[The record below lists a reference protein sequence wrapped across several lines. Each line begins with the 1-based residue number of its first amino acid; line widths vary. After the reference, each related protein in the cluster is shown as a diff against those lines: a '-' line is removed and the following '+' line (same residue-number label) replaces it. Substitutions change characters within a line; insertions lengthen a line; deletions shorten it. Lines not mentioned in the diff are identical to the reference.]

1 MSIGLVLA
9 GGGALGAYQ
18 AGVIKAL
25 SKAGLTYPY
34 IAGTSIGGLN
44 GYLTA
49 IGKINEL
56 EMEWNS
62 VDRFD
67 LLNISPLKNFFFS
80 GNISI
85 LKNDFQKSFISR
97 HLDYARLRKSETEL
111 IVTST
116 CLQTAKVEFFSSRKF
131 SSNDMLQRALLATSA
146 IPGIFPPVTIKKRQ
160 YVDGG
165 LLMNT
170 PLEPLLHKNLEKIII
185 IHMSPLKF
193 SPRRFSTFSEVASHS
208 VNIYFRKELEE
219 VLELSAESLQYEE
232 NYLKARKKLA
242 TLFESSKDSS
252 KKKFYDAFSRILRRL
267 KPATLDRRLPSIH
280 VIHPQHTLPV
290 QSYDFKKE
298 KIKETFNVG
307 YKDGTRFIKK
317 VL

>member
-1 MSIGLVLA
+1 MEVGLVLS

-25 SKAGLTYPY
+25 SKANLNYPY

-49 IGKINEL
+49 IGKIKEL
-56 EMEWNS
+56 EAEWNS
-62 VDRFD
+62 IDRFD

-97 HLDYARLRKSETEL
+97 HLDYARLKKSDTEL
-111 IVTST
+111 IVSAV
-116 CLQTAKVEFFSSRKF
+116 CLQTGEIELFSSRKF
-131 SSNDMLQRALLATSA
+131 SSNDMLSRALLATSA
-146 IPGIFPPVTIKKRQ
+146 IPGIFPPVTIKKKQ

-170 PLEPLLHKNLEKIII
+170 PLEPLLHKNLDRIII

-193 SPRRFSTFSEVASHS
+193 PSRTFSTFSEVASHS
-208 VNIYFRKELEE
+208 VNIYFRRELEE
-219 VLELSAESLQYEE
+219 VLEVSSESLKYEE
-232 NYLKARKKLA
+232 DYLKARKKL
-242 TLFESSKDSS
+242 TNLFESEKSKT
-252 KKKFYDAFSRILRRL
+252 KRKFYQTFSHILSRMRPT
-267 KPATLDRRLPSIH
+267 KLDRKLPVIH
-280 VIHPQHTLPV
+280 VIHPQKALPV
-290 QSYDFKKE
+290 QSYDFKRE
-298 KIKETFNVG
+298 KIKETFNIG
-307 YKDGTRFIKK
+307 YKDGMRFITK
-317 VL
+317 LI